1 VAFLTVAKWRPISN
15 VVNTAEITL
24 RRASWVHLMLT
35 PVRDLKRMFYTYVLR
50 SEKEGRWY
58 TGSTENLRKRFQEH
72 NNGKVISTKN
82 RRPFKLIYYEA
93 CINKQDAKLREKYLK
108 SGMGKRYLKN
118 RMERFLSL
126 TGLTPLEM
134 LIS

>member
-1 VAFLTVAKWRPISN
+1 MGSLSVD
-15 VVNTAEITL
+15 
-24 RRASWVHLMLT
+24 
-35 PVRDLKRMFYTYVLR
+35 PVRDKKQMFYTYVLR
-50 SEKEGRWY
+50 SARDGKWY
-58 TGSTENLRKRFQEH
+58 TGTTNNLRKRFQEH